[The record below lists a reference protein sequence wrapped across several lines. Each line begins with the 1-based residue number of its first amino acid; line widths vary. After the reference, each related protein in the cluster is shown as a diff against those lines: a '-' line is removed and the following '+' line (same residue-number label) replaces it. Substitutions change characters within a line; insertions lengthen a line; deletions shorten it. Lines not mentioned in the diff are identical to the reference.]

1 MLDQA
6 TEMEKCAAMNKI
18 LRVLLIGMLT
28 GFVLAGCSQDNTTPN
43 ETVSVET
50 PTKSVIA
57 EDPTAT
63 PSPPVVMLLA
73 SPESD
78 AANVAA
84 VQAEVENI
92 ALERGMVFEHRQI
105 LSAESA
111 PENLQLVI
119 ALPPVNDL
127 AGLAAALPQTKFV
140 ALNVPGVTS
149 RGNLV
154 SIGSEQASDVQA
166 FMAGYIAAVQS
177 DDWRVGIIF
186 VGDEAGRTYQNAF
199 LSGAIYFC
207 GFCNPYFPPYYEYP
221 VYYEVPV
228 GSSVE
233 SFQVAADDLI
243 AKGVNTVHLAPGAQM
258 EEIFRYL
265 AERSMRF
272 VGTEAPPTGLEANW
286 IASVVSRGEI
296 DLRQVVN
303 QVLNGQVD
311 FEANSSLQITF
322 TGLSEARVTHYNEV
336 MQQLV
341 SGMIDPQG
349 VDIE

>member
-1 MLDQA
+1 
-6 TEMEKCAAMNKI
+6 
-18 LRVLLIGMLT
+18 
-28 GFVLAGCSQDNTTPN
+28 
-43 ETVSVET
+43 
-50 PTKSVIA
+50 
-57 EDPTAT
+57 
-63 PSPPVVMLLA
+63 
-73 SPESD
+73 
-78 AANVAA
+78 
-84 VQAEVENI
+84 
-92 ALERGMVFEHRQI
+92 MVFEHRQI

-119 ALPPVNDL
+119 VLPPANDL
-127 AGLAAALPQTKFV
+127 AELAAALPETKFV

-154 SIGSEQASDVQA
+154 SVGGERASDAQA

-177 DDWRVGIIF
+177 DDWRVGLIYL
-186 VGDEAGRTYQNAF
+186 GDEAGRTYQNAF

-233 SFQVAADDLI
+233 AFQVAADDLI
-243 AKGVNTVHLAPGAQM
+243 AKGVNTVHLAPGTQR

-265 AERSMRF
+265 AEGNIRF
-272 VGTEAPPTGLEANW
+272 VGTESPPAGLETNW
-286 IASVVSRGEI
+286 IASVVASGEV

-311 FEANSSLQITF
+311 IEANASIQITY

-336 MQQLV
+336 LQELV
-341 SGMIDPQG
+341 SGVIDPQG